1 MEGACYALL
10 FADRIITEINGKKGL
25 IGVFSDFHFPAF
37 PAIAPP
43 WFIYAA
49 VSNLTGRHEFSI
61 NLVRDESQQ
70 VVLPIAG
77 EVNFPEPGRNVEL
90 IFPIG
95 NLTFQKAGVH
105 TLTFNI
111 DGQQLGSR
119 ILTVRQADLPSP
131 SPRGG
136 N

>member
-1 MEGACYALL
+1 MEGTCYALL
-10 FADRIITEINGKKGL
+10 FADRIITENNGKKGL
-25 IGVFSDFHFPAF
+25 IGVFSDFHFPKF
-37 PAIAPP
+37 PALVPP
-43 WFIYAA
+43 WFLYAA
-49 VSNLTGRHEFSI
+49 VSNLTGRHDFSV

-77 EVNFPEPGRNVEL
+77 EVNFPETGRDIEL

-95 NLTFQKAGVH
+95 NLTFQKAGVY

-119 ILTVRQADLPSP
+119 ILTVRQVELPPP
-131 SPRGG
+131 SPRSG